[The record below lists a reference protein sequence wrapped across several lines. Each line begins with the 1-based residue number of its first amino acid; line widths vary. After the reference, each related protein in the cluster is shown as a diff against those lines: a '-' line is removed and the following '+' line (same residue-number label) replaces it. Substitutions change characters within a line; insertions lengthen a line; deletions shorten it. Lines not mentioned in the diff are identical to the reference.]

1 MFTLFAS
8 LLFSV
13 PGCFGEKNRVET
25 TYVVSTLEGI
35 RLIRERVRAKLE
47 LYSLACHAL
56 AAFHMPGCASRIRR
70 PEPFAFP
77 AGFRIIDS
85 AIQALREEAHRIGNA
100 EDNELSSL
108 WIQRR

>member
-1 MFTLFAS
+1 MEAAQAA
-8 LLFSV
+8 
-13 PGCFGEKNRVET
+13 P
-25 TYVVSTLEGI
+25 TLEAV
-35 RLIRERVRAKLE
+35 RLVRERVRTKLE

-56 AAFHMPGCASRIRR
+56 ATFHMPRCASRIRR

-85 AIQALREEAHRIGNA
+85 AIEALREEAHRIGNA
-100 EDNELSSL
+100 EDNELSSF